1 MITDVAMDATFQ
13 ALAHQTRR
21 RIMDLVRDHPG
32 LAVGELAKHF
42 DVSRIAIINHLSVL
56 ERAGLVISEKA
67 GRSRRLYLNVAPLQM
82 INDRWLNDFSAH
94 WAGRMTAIKYAAE
107 GAAARDDEDQDQD

>member
-1 MITDVAMDATFQ
+1 MITNQGMDDIFH

-21 RIMDLVRDHPG
+21 RIMDLVRDQPG
-32 LAVGELAKHF
+32 LAVGELAKQF
-42 DVSRIAIINHLSVL
+42 DVSRIAIINHLAVL

-67 GRSRRLYLNVAPLQM
+67 GRSRRLYLNVAPIQM
-82 INDRWLNDFSAH
+82 INDRWLNDFSTH

-107 GAAARDDEDQDQD
+107 QAARREDEEKD